1 MSVNFNSLEE
11 LKRKKNQ
18 LNNQIRKCEELIST
32 LEKKIVEMDNEI
44 ASLDYTNEEVA
55 NNLLGHYEKVKIE
68 LDQTMTTWEKS
79 TEELMDLG
87 S

>member
-1 MSVNFNSLEE
+1 
-11 LKRKKNQ
+11 
-18 LNNQIRKCEELIST
+18 
-32 LEKKIVEMDNEI
+32 MDNEI